1 MMDVSRKNSSTP
13 FNLRSRYPFPLD
25 LVVCLISAK
34 VERKVDGVWSA
45 LLSSIG

>member
-1 MMDVSRKNSSTP
+1 MVDVSTKNSSIP
-13 FNLRSRYPFPLD
+13 FNLRSRCPISLD
-25 LVVCLISAK
+25 LVVCLIHAK